1 MEHRPSTDDTVH
13 DHEHTDIPVRTIGK
27 YMVGFVIAGIVI
39 VLVLGGLWNW
49 FGRTIPEEARVP
61 AWQGPRELPPTP
73 RLQIA
78 PRADLEEYRRKEF
91 NRLHTYGWVDQP
103 AGKVHIPIDQAIE
116 AVVRA
121 GLPARP
127 QTASAG
133 DQRRDAATEA
143 SNNAVR
149 AK

>member
-1 MEHRPSTDDTVH
+1 MEHLPSNGHEIH

-27 YMVGFVIAGIVI
+27 YMLGLAISGVVVVFVIGF
-39 VLVLGGLWNW
+39 LWNV
-49 FGRTIPEEARVP
+49 FGRAIPEEARVP

-78 PRADLEEYRRKEF
+78 PSVDLAEYRQKELE
-91 NRLHTYGWVDQP
+91 RLNSYGWVDRS
-103 AGKVHIPIDQAIE
+103 ASKVHVPIDQAID

-121 GLPARP
+121 GLPTRSQTPKATAPSKPVQERP
-127 QTASAG
+127 S
-133 DQRRDAATEA
+133 RDL
-143 SNNAVR
+143 R

>member
-1 MEHRPSTDDTVH
+1 MEHRPSNEHAVH
-13 DHEHTDIPVRTIGK
+13 DHEHSDIPVRTIGK
-27 YMVGFVIAGIVI
+27 YMVGFAIGGVII

-49 FGRTIPEEARVP
+49 FGRAIPDEARVP
-61 AWQGPRELPPTP
+61 AWQGPRELPPAP

-78 PRADLEEYRRKEF
+78 PSADLAEYRRKEF
-91 NRLHTYGWVDQP
+91 ERLNNYGWVDRS
-103 AGKVHIPIDQAIE
+103 AGKVHIPIDQAID

-127 QTASAG
+127 Q
-133 DQRRDAATEA
+133 EA
-143 SNNAVR
+143 SNNDAR

>member
-1 MEHRPSTDDTVH
+1 
-13 DHEHTDIPVRTIGK
+13 
-27 YMVGFVIAGIVI
+27 MVGFVMGGIVI

-61 AWQGPRELPPTP
+61 AWQGPRELPPGP
-73 RLQIA
+73 RLQIT
-78 PRADLEEYRRKEF
+78 PSADLAEYRKKEF
-91 NRLHTYGWVDQP
+91 ERLNNYGWADRV
-103 AGKVHIPIDQAIE
+103 AGKVHIPIDQAID

-127 QTASAG
+127 QTPTAG
-133 DQRRDAATEA
+133 GQQKGPAMEPSR
-143 SNNAVR
+143 NVVR